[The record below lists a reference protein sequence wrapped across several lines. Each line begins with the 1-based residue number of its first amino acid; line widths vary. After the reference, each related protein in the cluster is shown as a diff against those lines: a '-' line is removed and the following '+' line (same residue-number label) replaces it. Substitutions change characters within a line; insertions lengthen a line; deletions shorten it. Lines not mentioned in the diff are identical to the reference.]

1 MDRRNNALVL
11 QSALVIVVGSFSA
24 FALATDDV
32 PQHVREKAF
41 VQADQ
46 LRERL
51 VVLTRKEGF
60 ETILKPVSQLP
71 VRIDDGDSAS
81 ESRLLLLGNEAS
93 EIAFAFSAQ
102 SSHLRSFFNWY
113 AAHQCSGKDAP
124 LYDEPTK
131 PKWSKKDAERIAQ
144 ECVTALLDVIPPNVV
159 VGSVEYLHPFREM
172 PKYYIGQWYI
182 QLTRVDGKG
191 HPFDEDG
198 ITVIL
203 SEKHGLIAVGVHM
216 DSEYAEVSTEP
227 ISEKRAVS
235 ISEGFAR
242 KMLVWKPEKS
252 YYLDHELSGEHHA
265 RLFIVKPNYILKYES
280 IADAVAAQTRVARL
294 AWEVRHTLVRHD
306 AKSREAIPT
315 NREVFV
321 WIDATTGDYLGGDFK

>member
-1 MDRRNNALVL
+1 MDRTHNAFVL
-11 QSALVIVVGSFSA
+11 QVAPLIVMGAISSF
-24 FALATDDV
+24 ATAADDV
-32 PQHVREKAF
+32 SEQQQRAS
-41 VQADQ
+41 ARAGQ

-60 ETILKPVSQLP
+60 DTILRPVSQLP
-71 VRIDDGDSAS
+71 VKIDDANSAQ
-81 ESRLLLLGNEAS
+81 ESRMLLLGNESS
-93 EIAFAFSAQ
+93 EIAFAFSAKTG
-102 SSHLRSFFNWY
+102 HLNSFFNWY
-113 AAHQCSGKDAP
+113 AAHQCSGKGAP
-124 LYDEPTK
+124 LYEQPTK
-131 PKWSKKDAERIAQ
+131 PKWSKEEAERIAK

-172 PKYYIGQWYI
+172 PKYYVGEWYI
-182 QLTRVDGKG
+182 QLTRVDANG

-203 SEKHGLIAVGVHM
+203 AEKHGLIAVGMHM
-216 DSEYAEVSTEP
+216 ESEYAEVSVDP
-227 ISEKRAVS
+227 IAEKRAVS
-235 ISEGFAR
+235 ISEGFAK

-252 YYLDHELSGEHHA
+252 YYLEHELSGEHHA
-265 RLFIVKPNYILKYES
+265 RLFIVRPNYILKYAS

-294 AWEVRHTLVRHD
+294 AWEVRHMLVRRD